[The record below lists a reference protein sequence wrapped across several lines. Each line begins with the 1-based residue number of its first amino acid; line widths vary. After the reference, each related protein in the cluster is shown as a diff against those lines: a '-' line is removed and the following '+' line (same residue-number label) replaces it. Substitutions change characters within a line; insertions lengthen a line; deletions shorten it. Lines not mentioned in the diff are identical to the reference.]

1 MTFVHRC
8 KWNVPT
14 GRCFNCILTLTTG
27 ADPRFQVKRGVLKK
41 IAPSGGGARKF
52 LGYFVWKITILCQKI
67 IFFPILG
74 GACTGCAPL
83 DHGSI
88 IECEV
93 YMKWSCRT
101 VKYLPNLKRCWF
113 AQSVLLIQQPVDV
126 TISNEWRLTNQHVV
140 SLYWTGCVHNHE
152 EVHMC

>member
-41 IAPSGGGARKF
+41 IAPSGGGHENFWGISCK
-52 LGYFVWKITILCQKI
+52 KITILCQKI

-88 IECEV
+88 IDGT
-93 YMKWSCRT
+93 RT
-101 VKYLPNLKRCWF
+101 KSVKCTWNEAAELSSICQIWKDADLHSLCFLSSNQWMS
-113 AQSVLLIQQPVDV
+113 QSAMNGD
-126 TISNEWRLTNQHVV
+126 
-140 SLYWTGCVHNHE
+140 
-152 EVHMC
+152 